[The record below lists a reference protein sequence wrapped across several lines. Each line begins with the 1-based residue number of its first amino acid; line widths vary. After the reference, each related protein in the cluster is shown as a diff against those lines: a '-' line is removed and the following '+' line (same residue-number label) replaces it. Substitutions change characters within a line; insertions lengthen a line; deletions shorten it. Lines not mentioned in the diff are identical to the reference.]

1 MLQNYENI
9 KSIKVES
16 NCHNNKAF
24 NFQDINT
31 ERGIAFYRSGIVKD
45 AIKNALKNNMRA
57 LAYKSSR
64 TAYEAEQKYSK
75 WVMEYMNSRYV
86 ECGFKLVQQQ
96 QEQVLWDHRRIM
108 RYLKAEQRACLKNEI
123 TGVVKIAGN
132 DYEVTPDLVF
142 ETNKDTVEMVY
153 IKNGKPFSDNPRK
166 PVAIE
171 MMLLY
176 ATIKMAQQKGYK
188 NIKASYYFLKKSEDV
203 STWAQC
209 STNFFGSNI
218 IQLGMM
224 YGEQLN
230 EARFA
235 PIIELME
242 QGIAPEQMDTKKCL
256 MCPHWDICK
265 YELPPIS
272 VETQETS
279 EEKAME
285 EDFPKIIYS
294 DEQQK
299 VIDADKGIIRVIA
312 AAGSGKTQTVA
323 GRVKKLLETTKPE
336 NILCI
341 TFSDAGV
348 KEMRRKIER
357 MVGPVAEELKIVTFH
372 SLNYEICKDQYV
384 ELGFK
389 RPLTVI
395 DEVQKYSIINKLMK
409 KFPIYEWTGKSF
421 MNYGITTQGG
431 SNGALAIV
439 DNIFSQIKT
448 KNLDWETITAV
459 DIDYDFTEI
468 PAKAVDK
475 LIKLYGKFDEMCKL
489 KGLISFDDMETY
501 AEKVLIDNPDYLSE
515 TYSFEHIIIDEFQDT
530 SEGQMELVKRLK
542 EIKSYKSLMI
552 VGDDAQAIYEFRG
565 TTPKYIINFQ
575 DEINENLADGTPV
588 RQDSVKDLFLT
599 KNFRSK
605 QAILDYSSNIL
616 TLNEDQI
623 QKSIIAYR
631 EGDATIDTNGFC
643 SLDEEYGWIADK
655 IAEMHE
661 NGKKYEDIAIL
672 AYKKAELRKIANAL
686 TEKGIPSMF
695 GAPQPLIENSRIRAT
710 LAFARVIKNSND
722 TKDAAIVANAVYK
735 TEEDC
740 TTPFMELS
748 GTEVSRRV
756 QEIVDEAKAIN
767 VETLAKAKSRFLALV
782 EKISLQDEAVLKFAE
797 QFENKDINEIL
808 QYCQDFD
815 DFGLNQQYRSL
826 EEYPGVKLLTIHS
839 SKGLEWENVF
849 LSLNGYRNKKLTKR
863 EKEEVRRLLFVA
875 MTRARDYLSVS
886 GQYFDAFSQG
896 TLYGA
901 SGKIVENAVLKEVLD
916 VNQIPWH
923 AESEMYESI
932 AKKAK
937 ELAEKKKAEKFATL
951 KAKKNK
957 RK

>member
-1 MLQNYENI
+1 MLTNYENI
-9 KSIKVES
+9 KKIKVES
-16 NCHNNKAF
+16 NCHNNQIFAF
-24 NFQDINT
+24 KEMDTN
-31 ERGIAFYRSGIVKD
+31 RGIQFFRSSIIKD
-45 AIKNALKNNMRA
+45 TIKYALKNNIRA
-57 LAYKSSR
+57 LAYKQSKN
-64 TAYEAEQKYSK
+64 AYEAEQLYSK
-75 WVMEYMNSRYV
+75 WIMEYMNSRYV

-96 QEQVLWDHRRIM
+96 QEQVLWDHRRVM
-108 RYLKAEQRACLKNEI
+108 RYLKAEQRACSLEDIKGIVTIGTTE
-123 TGVVKIAGN
+123 
-132 DYEVTPDLVF
+132 YEVIPDLVF
-142 ETNKDTVEMVY
+142 ETNSDTVEMVY
-153 IKNGKPFSDNPRK
+153 IKNSTPFTFNPRK
-166 PVAIE
+166 PMPIE
-171 MMLLY
+171 MLLLY
-176 ATIKMAQQKGYK
+176 STVKMAQQKGYK
-188 NIKASYYFLKKSEDV
+188 NIKASYYFLKKNEDV

-209 STNFFGSNI
+209 PTNFFGSNI
-218 IQLGMM
+218 IQLGVM
-224 YGEQLN
+224 YGEQLDEN
-230 EARFA
+230 AFA
-235 PIIELME
+235 PLLQLMK
-242 QGIAPEQMDTKKCL
+242 QGIVPEQMDTKKCK

-265 YELPPIS
+265 YELPPMS
-272 VETQETS
+272 VESEETS

-285 EDFPKIIYS
+285 EEFPKIIYS
-294 DEQQK
+294 AEQQQ

-421 MNYGITTQGG
+421 MNYGITMQGG
-431 SNGALAIV
+431 AQGALAIAN
-439 DNIFSQIKT
+439 DIFSQIKE
-448 KNLDWETITAV
+448 KNLDWELISSV
-459 DIDYDFTEI
+459 DVDFDFMEI

-475 LIKLYGKFDEMCKL
+475 LIKLYGKYDEICKN

-501 AEKVLIDNPDYLSE
+501 AAKVLNDNPDYLSE

-542 EIKSYKSLMI
+542 EIKTYKSLMI

-565 TTPKYIINFQ
+565 TTPKYIIDFQ
-575 DEINENLADGTPV
+575 DEINKELANGTDV
-588 RQDSVKDLFLT
+588 RQDKVKDLFLT

-605 QAILDYSSNIL
+605 QDILDYSSRIL
-616 TLNEDQI
+616 TLNKDQI
-623 QKSIIAYR
+623 QKSIVAHR
-631 EGDATIDTNGFC
+631 GGDATIDTNGFC
-643 SLDEEYGWIADK
+643 GLEEEYSWIADK
-655 IAEMHE
+655 IVKMHE
-661 NGKKYEDIAIL
+661 EGKKYEDIAVL
-672 AYKKAELRKIANAL
+672 AYRKAELRRIANAL

-710 LAFARVIKNSND
+710 LAFARVVKNSND

-748 GTEVSRRV
+748 GTEVSGRV
-756 QEIVDEAKAIN
+756 QRIVDEAKAIN
-767 VETLAKAKSRFLALV
+767 GESLAKAKSRFLALV
-782 EKISLQDEAVLKFAE
+782 EKISMQDETVLKFAE
-797 QFENKDINEIL
+797 QFENKDINEII

-849 LSLNGYRNKKLTKR
+849 LSLNGYKGKTLSKR
-863 EKEEVRRLLFVA
+863 EMEEVRRLLFVA

-886 GQYFDAFSQG
+886 GQYFDTFSQG

-901 SGKIVENAVLKEVLD
+901 PGKIVENKVLKEVFD

-923 AESEMYESI
+923 AESEMYANI
-932 AKKAK
+932 AKKAT
-937 ELAEKKKAEKFATL
+937 ELAEKKKAAKLATL
-951 KAKKNK
+951 KAKKAEK
-957 RK
+957 K